1 MPWIAGAAVIGGSL
15 ISGAMSSSGAK
26 KAAKEQ
32 TKAAKAAI
40 REEARQFDLTR
51 SDLAPWR
58 DTGSA
63 AINRLAV
70 LLGLTPNSQT
80 AQGFEKMV
88 GARPTLA
95 QFTTAGSPSTTY
107 MDPGGTNV
115 YALPGS
121 DPIVDRAG
129 YDAAT
134 AEWERRKAEF
144 ENAAPD
150 AGYGDLNKKFTL
162 EDFWSDP
169 VTMASYKQGLD
180 QGTKKLENIGGAS
193 GMSKSGAQLKAL
205 TRFATDYTGN
215 QAAGS
220 YGRFYGDQDRI
231 YNRLAGVAGTGQTA
245 TTSGAAFGQQSAN
258 NISQLL
264 TGAGNA
270 RGAAAIAGNN
280 AWGGATQNI
289 GNSIANLLNRQA
301 LNPQQAQWAT
311 SVGNAGGGEA
321 WY

>member
-1 MPWIAGAAVIGGSL
+1 M
-15 ISGAMSSSGAK
+15 
-26 KAAKEQ
+26 
-32 TKAAKAAI
+32 
-40 REEARQFDLTR
+40 
-51 SDLAPWR
+51 
-58 DTGSA
+58 
-63 AINRLAV
+63 

-95 QFTTAGSPSTTY
+95 QFTT
-107 MDPGGTNV
+107 PGGPPQTIMPNPSHV
-115 YALPGS
+115 FEIPGS

-245 TTSGAAFGQQSAN
+245 TTAGAGFGQNTAN
-258 NISQLL
+258 NISQML
-264 TGAGNA
+264 TAQGNA
-270 RGAAAIAGNN
+270 RGASAIAGNN
-280 AWGGATQNI
+280 AWSNALQGGA
-289 GNSIANLLNRQA
+289 NSIANMLNRNV
-301 LNPQQAQWAT
+301 LTPQQYQWNT
-311 SVGNAGGGEA
+311 SVGNASDGDQ